1 MTLPSPLSYNA
12 TNCPTWTH
20 YIFGPS
26 SSNAGTGGGDEP
38 GTFTTIR
45 SYDLHL
51 RSRSA
56 WSHPVAANQS
66 DDYGAVLHLPLDD
79 IVAVEG
85 ARSLVG
91 DKGSYSGSPT
101 LRIAGPS
108 DVIAYGVDFD
118 GTQYALQTGALDA
131 AGDVFSIECWLR
143 TASVAEA
150 AICGSTNDGTSNNL
164 QLMINSGGANI
175 VRLYLRDGAGTA
187 DIDANFNV
195 GAALTDNTWH
205 HLVAIYDGSDG
216 DPILYFDGAEQSIS
230 ASASNGTLGSMA
242 PWDYSLAIAA
252 RNVRGVI
259 EDMLDGELSAFTV
272 YNRALSANDV
282 NYRYQQGLD
291 LWSTSKSPI
300 VV

>member
-1 MTLPSPLSYNA
+1 M
-12 TNCPTWTH
+12 
-20 YIFGPS
+20 
-26 SSNAGTGGGDEP
+26 
-38 GTFTTIR
+38 
-45 SYDLHL
+45 
-51 RSRSA
+51 
-56 WSHPVAANQS
+56 
-66 DDYGAVLHLPLDD
+66 
-79 IVAVEG
+79 
-85 ARSLVG
+85 
-91 DKGSYSGSPT
+91 
-101 LRIAGPS
+101 
-108 DVIAYGVDFD
+108 
-118 GTQYALQTGALDA
+118 
-131 AGDVFSIECWLR
+131 FSIECWLR